1 MGNEERVKELLLEL
15 QQNLNSNEKG
25 VKASDI
31 AKALGMHRSA
41 VSMYLNKM
49 VTNGIVTKTNTRPVY
64 FNYILSDALSN
75 EIQIEDKDPFNNVIG
90 YNASLSKQIETCKS
104 AVVYPNNGM
113 PIILL
118 GLSNEIQIE
127 DKDPFNNVIGYN
139 ASLSKQIETCKSAVV
154 YPNNGMPIIL
164 LGDSGVGKSFL
175 AEVIYDYALFKNVI
189 EKDAP
194 FVVFNCADY
203 ANNPELLSA
212 YLFGYKKGAFTG
224 ADKDTRGL
232 IEEADGG
239 FLFLDEVHRLSPEGQ
254 EKLFLLL
261 DKGIYRRIGDS
272 NSTKG
277 LNVRFIFATTENP
290 DESLL
295 ETFLRRITIQVRIPS
310 YNEREIGERLE
321 LIHHLFS
328 TEARDINKDILVSN
342 ETFLR
347 RITIQVRIPSYNER
361 EIGERLELIHH
372 LFSTEARDIN
382 KDILVSNAVINIL
395 LDLKSKGN
403 VGKLK
408 NIIKVCC
415 ANSYLKCNDSNN
427 ISINI
432 EDLPSKY
439 IIESK
444 NILDYLKS
452 ENMLIKA
459 NSNRVNFASNILSD
473 ENNYNEDIE
482 GIYKVTKRGSTL
494 SYNKENLTR
503 ELRKRITGIVDKC
516 LYKSGLGRME
526 EIENFYQLGIS
537 EALKVI
543 NDKYGT
549 KYQGNT
555 EKVLARIFIEFKYKD
570 STKDNYEYER
580 YILRV
585 INSQYSRVSTISN
598 MFLKIIGR
606 SLDYKISNR
615 LRIITILYFLSIT
628 DCKCS
633 QINGIILA
641 HGYSTASSIAS
652 LTNNIYEEFIFESFD
667 MPFDIKPKEV
677 IKQLIGY
684 LKTIDTSRGV
694 LLLVDMGSLFTIG
707 DEIKNYVEG
716 DIGIINNI
724 TTQIALDVGSRIINN
739 EKIESIVRNVKDK
752 NTLDYYFAK
761 KVKKKKAIIV
771 TCISG
776 IGTAIKLRD
785 LMRRCIDNNEVEI
798 IETDYNNLIVKGQE
812 AEIFNEYDVKLIVS
826 TIKVNVGDY
835 KTLILSDIVTTDGK
849 EKLKEALNELG
860 VIKSVDIISN
870 NIIKYFSFENII
882 NQLTI
887 LNPTKVIEYAED
899 IIFNIERD
907 LNLKINE
914 NIKAMLYVHLSLLIE
929 RLVIGDNVD
938 NDNDYIEFSKCNK
951 KFVKCVKNSF
961 SVIEKQYNISINI
974 TEIYFIYEII
984 NQE

>member
-15 QQNLNSNEKG
+15 QQNLKSNEKG

-64 FNYILSDALSN
+64 FNYILSDA
-75 EIQIEDKDPFNNVIG
+75 
-90 YNASLSKQIETCKS
+90 
-104 AVVYPNNGM
+104 
-113 PIILL
+113 
-118 GLSNEIQIE
+118 LSNEIQIE

-295 ETFLRRITIQVRIPS
+295 Q
-310 YNEREIGERLE
+310 
-321 LIHHLFS
+321 
-328 TEARDINKDILVSN
+328 
-342 ETFLR
+342 TFLR

-537 EALKVI
+537 DALKVI

-598 MFLKIIGR
+598 MFFKIIGR

>member
-15 QQNLNSNEKG
+15 QQNLKSNEKG

-64 FNYILSDALSN
+64 FNYILSDA
-75 EIQIEDKDPFNNVIG
+75 
-90 YNASLSKQIETCKS
+90 
-104 AVVYPNNGM
+104 
-113 PIILL
+113 
-118 GLSNEIQIE
+118 LSNEIQIE

-295 ETFLRRITIQVRIPS
+295 Q
-310 YNEREIGERLE
+310 
-321 LIHHLFS
+321 
-328 TEARDINKDILVSN
+328 
-342 ETFLR
+342 TFLR

-537 EALKVI
+537 DALKVI

-598 MFLKIIGR
+598 MFFKIIGR

-771 TCISG
+771 RCISG

>member
-15 QQNLNSNEKG
+15 QQNLKSNEKG

-64 FNYILSDALSN
+64 FNYILSDA
-75 EIQIEDKDPFNNVIG
+75 
-90 YNASLSKQIETCKS
+90 
-104 AVVYPNNGM
+104 
-113 PIILL
+113 
-118 GLSNEIQIE
+118 LSNEIQIE

-295 ETFLRRITIQVRIPS
+295 Q
-310 YNEREIGERLE
+310 
-321 LIHHLFS
+321 
-328 TEARDINKDILVSN
+328 
-342 ETFLR
+342 TFLR

-537 EALKVI
+537 DALKVI

-598 MFLKIIGR
+598 MFFKIIGR

-716 DIGIINNI
+716 DIGIVNNI

>member
-75 EIQIEDKDPFNNVIG
+75 EIP
-90 YNASLSKQIETCKS
+90 
-104 AVVYPNNGM
+104 
-113 PIILL
+113 
-118 GLSNEIQIE
+118 IE

-295 ETFLRRITIQVRIPS
+295 Q
-310 YNEREIGERLE
+310 
-321 LIHHLFS
+321 
-328 TEARDINKDILVSN
+328 
-342 ETFLR
+342 TFLR

-459 NSNRVNFASNILSD
+459 NSNGVNFASNILSD

-537 EALKVI
+537 DALKVI

-598 MFLKIIGR
+598 MFFKIIGR

>member
-75 EIQIEDKDPFNNVIG
+75 EIP
-90 YNASLSKQIETCKS
+90 
-104 AVVYPNNGM
+104 
-113 PIILL
+113 
-118 GLSNEIQIE
+118 IE

-295 ETFLRRITIQVRIPS
+295 Q
-310 YNEREIGERLE
+310 
-321 LIHHLFS
+321 
-328 TEARDINKDILVSN
+328 
-342 ETFLR
+342 TFLR

-537 EALKVI
+537 DALKVI

-598 MFLKIIGR
+598 MFFKIIGR